1 VCDVFTA
8 SENNIKEEEE
18 IKKKKKRKKKVDKI
32 LWISSFC
39 FFHAGDGGIYLFPAT
54 CTKDL
59 TTLLDGTKK
68 NERERRAQVADGV
81 PTREIREKK
90 KEKKNQKIPQTHVR
104 LSRRQSRPPGAL
116 KNRWCSF
123 LFHSIG
129 LKEIVLLAEDE
140 EETGRS
146 ESNAGDR

>member
-1 VCDVFTA
+1 MRGSDALKWRTG
-8 SENNIKEEEE
+8 SQHEKSGR
-18 IKKKKKRKKKVDKI
+18 KR
-32 LWISSFC
+32 
-39 FFHAGDGGIYLFPAT
+39 
-54 CTKDL
+54 
-59 TTLLDGTKK
+59 
-68 NERERRAQVADGV
+68 
-81 PTREIREKK
+81 
-90 KEKKNQKIPQTHVR
+90 KEKKNRKIPQTHVR

>member
-1 VCDVFTA
+1 MRGSDALKWRTG
-8 SENNIKEEEE
+8 S
-18 IKKKKKRKKKVDKI
+18 
-32 LWISSFC
+32 
-39 FFHAGDGGIYLFPAT
+39 
-54 CTKDL
+54 
-59 TTLLDGTKK
+59 
-68 NERERRAQVADGV
+68 Q
-81 PTREIREKK
+81 TREIREKK
-90 KEKKNQKIPQTHVR
+90 KRKIPQTHVR

-129 LKEIVLLAEDE
+129 LKEIVLLAEEDE